1 MTTPASPVP
10 AKRPRDIRLD
20 VFRGLCLIIIF
31 IAHIWDNAWADW
43 IPARFGF
50 SDATEIFVFCS
61 GMASAIAFGGSY
73 RVHGFLIGSAR
84 VAFRCWQV
92 YWSHIGVLLVS
103 AALMLS
109 VDAWLGT
116 GRSYFDGLE
125 LAPLLDATAPQAIV
139 GLLTLR
145 WVPHYFDILP
155 MYLVVL
161 CMLPIVMALSRYGK
175 VHVAAFVG
183 LTWLAASFGMLTLPA
198 EPWSSREWFFDPF
211 AWQLVFFTGFAF
223 MSGWLPAPAVDPR
236 AVRVAVAIVVLS
248 IPFAWAPLTE
258 NVTILQDARAAL
270 APLIDKTRFGI
281 LRYIHFLALA
291 YLAFVAAGEAGRN
304 LKGPVVELLRQLGQ
318 QSLAIFMSGLV
329 LSFLASTA
337 LNLLGRNI
345 WSVPMVNL
353 VGIGVLIGIARATA
367 FFKSAPWSKPARAK
381 PAAGQLSAAAA
392 DSRPTLST
400 TAAGS

>member
-1 MTTPASPVP
+1 MTTQSPPVP

-20 VFRGLCLIIIF
+20 VFRGLCLVIIF
-31 IAHIWDNAWADW
+31 VAHIWNNAWAAW

-73 RVHGFLIGSAR
+73 RVHGFLIGTAR

-103 AALMLS
+103 AALMIS

-116 GRSYFDGLE
+116 GRSYIDGLG
-125 LAPLLDATAPQAIV
+125 LAPLLDASAPQAIV

-161 CMLPIVMALSRYGK
+161 CMLPIVMALSRFGK
-175 VHVAAFVG
+175 AHIAAFVA
-183 LTWLAASFGMLTLPA
+183 LTWLCASFGLLALPA
-198 EPWSSREWFFDPF
+198 EPWTSREWFFDPF

-223 MSGWLPAPAVDPR
+223 MSGWLPAPPVDKR
-236 AVRVAVAIVVLS
+236 AVKAAIAIVLLS
-248 IPFAWAPLTE
+248 IPFAWAPLNDSFTF
-258 NVTILQDARAAL
+258 LQDARAAL
-270 APLIDKTRFGI
+270 APLTDKTRFGV
-281 LRYIHFLALA
+281 LRFVHFLALA
-291 YLAFVAAGEAGRN
+291 YLAFVTAGEAGRN
-304 LKGPVVELLRQLGQ
+304 LRGPVAELLRQLGQ

-329 LSFLASTA
+329 LSFVASTV

-345 WSVPMVNL
+345 WSVPLVNL
-353 VGIGVLIGIARATA
+353 GGIALLIGIARATA
-367 FFKSAPWSKPARAK
+367 FFKSAPWSKPAHTKAASK
-381 PAAGQLSAAAA
+381 ETNVPSNSAIAAHSPAA
-392 DSRPTLST
+392 
-400 TAAGS
+400 TAS

>member
-1 MTTPASPVP
+1 MTTVPAPVP

-31 IAHIWDNAWADW
+31 IAHVWNNPWAAW

-73 RVHGFLIGSAR
+73 RVHGFLIGTAR

-175 VHVAAFVG
+175 VHVATFVV
-183 LTWLAASFGMLTLPA
+183 LIWLAASFDLLSLPA

-223 MSGWLPAPAVDPR
+223 MSGWLPAPPVDPR
-236 AVRVAVAIVVLS
+236 AVRVAAGIVLLS
-248 IPFAWAPLTE
+248 VPFAWAPLTDSFT
-258 NVTILQDARAAL
+258 VLQDAKAAL
-270 APLIDKTRFGI
+270 APLTDKTRFGI
-281 LRYIHFLALA
+281 LRYVHFLALA

-304 LKGPVVELLRQLGQ
+304 LKGPVAELLRQLGQ
-318 QSLAIFMSGLV
+318 QSLAVFMSGLV
-329 LSFLASTA
+329 LSFLASTV
-337 LNLLGRNI
+337 LNLLERSI
-345 WSVPMVNL
+345 WSVPLVNL
-353 VGIGVLIGIARATA
+353 AGIAILIVIARATA
-367 FFKSAPWSKPARAK
+367 FFKSAPWAKPARPK
-381 PAAGQLSAAAA
+381 PAPTEAGAFA
-392 DSRPTLST
+392 DSVRATRS
-400 TAAGS
+400 TAATAS

>member
-116 GRSYFDGLE
+116 GRIYFDGLE